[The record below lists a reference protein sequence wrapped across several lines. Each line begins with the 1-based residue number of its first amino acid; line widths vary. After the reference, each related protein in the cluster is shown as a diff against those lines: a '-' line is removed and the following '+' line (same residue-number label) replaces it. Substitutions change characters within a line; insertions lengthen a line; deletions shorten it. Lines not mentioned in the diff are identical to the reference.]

1 VGKQYRVKQ
10 CLATSFLEGTA
21 NHFLRKA
28 HDPATGDPNRELVK
42 WKFAL
47 DPRGETDRAFRCKHV
62 QLLQES
68 HVGGEKEYLFS
79 AFSVFTVREI
89 EHSPTPTDPTTPHRI
104 TLEVALDNAL
114 FPTDLDL
121 APWC

>member
-1 VGKQYRVKQ
+1 MWSVVGPLCARARH
-10 CLATSFLEGTA
+10 CALLA
-21 NHFLRKA
+21 
-28 HDPATGDPNRELVK
+28 ATL
-42 WKFAL
+42 
-47 DPRGETDRAFRCKHV
+47 KHV

-114 FPTDLDL
+114 FPTDMDL